1 MIINENS
8 LTEILNSSD
17 IKPMIIEFD
26 TPKRVQ
32 LIYRKD
38 IVKYIF
44 EENIS
49 YVRCIKFFEN
59 SEDERMYISITFGN
73 TGIVC
78 TVPIDNI
85 EELIIHDQEED

>member
-1 MIINENS
+1 MIISENS

-38 IVKYIF
+38 IVRYIF
-44 EENIS
+44 KENIS
-49 YVRCIKFFEN
+49 YVNCIRFFEN
-59 SEDERMYISITFGN
+59 SEDKRMYISITFGN
-73 TGIVC
+73 TDIIC

-85 EELIIHDQEED
+85 EELIIHDQEEK